1 LAAVGNQVGRAP
13 APSSRRR
20 AVATRNLLVACLA
33 LNSGATD
40 ALGFV
45 ALGGAF
51 TSVMTGNLVL
61 LGLSGPERDGALAA
75 RVGAAILLYIAGC
88 AVGARIA
95 GAADEADGLWPAGVS
110 RGLAA
115 EAVIVVVN
123 AGLWWLHDGHPAGGI
138 QLVMLALN
146 ALALGIQSSSV
157 QRFGVSGLST
167 TYLTGTLTS
176 LVAHFTHRRPA
187 SKMALSGLILVS
199 FVVGAIASAALI
211 AYAPEF
217 APCIPIV
224 SLGLVLTASR
234 PVSRMDRAQQASPV
248 SVG

>member
-1 LAAVGNQVGRAP
+1 LVALV
-13 APSSRRR
+13 SSRSR
-20 AVATRNLLVACLA
+20 AVVTRNLLVACLA

-61 LGLSGPERDGALAA
+61 LGLSAPQHEGALAA
-75 RVGAAILLYIAGC
+75 RVGAAIALYIAGC
-88 AVGARIA
+88 AVGAGIA
-95 GAADEADGLWPAGVS
+95 GAPDKADGLWPAGVS

-123 AGLWWLHDGHPAGGI
+123 AGLWWLHDGHPAGDV
-138 QLVMLALN
+138 QLVMLGLN

-187 SKMALSGLILVS
+187 RTMALSGLILVS
-199 FVVGAIASAALI
+199 FVVGAIVSALLI
-211 AYAPEF
+211 AHVPVY

-224 SLGLVLTASR
+224 SLGVVLTASV
-234 PVSRMDRAQQASPV
+234 PVRRMDEAQQALAQ
-248 SVG
+248 

>member
-1 LAAVGNQVGRAP
+1 MV
-13 APSSRRR
+13 
-20 AVATRNLLVACLA
+20 TRNLLVACLA

-61 LGLSGPERDGALAA
+61 LGLSAPQHDGALAA
-75 RVGAAILLYIAGC
+75 RVGAAIVLYIAGC
-88 AVGARIA
+88 AVGASIA
-95 GAADEADGLWPAGVS
+95 GAPDRADGLWPAGVS

-123 AGLWWLHDGHPAGGI
+123 AGLWWLHDGHPAGAI
-138 QLVMLALN
+138 QLVMLGLN
-146 ALALGIQSSSV
+146 ALVLGIQSSSV

-187 SKMALSGLILVS
+187 RAMALSALILVA
-199 FVVGAIASAALI
+199 FVVGAIVSALLI
-211 AYAPEF
+211 AHVPVY

-224 SLGLVLTASR
+224 SLAVVLTASV
-234 PVSRMDRAQQASPV
+234 PVRRMNEAE
-248 SVG
+248 